1 MIAVGELPTKA
12 CVKSMHAF
20 CFPVNRFIAIAYAF
34 GETGSTRSVVFR
46 RLGDS
51 ELMHV
56 MAKSAKKGRRDAEDA
71 EVAGLAWWF
80 L

>member
-20 CFPVNRFIAIAYAF
+20 CFHVHGFVAGAYAF
-34 GETGSTRSVVFR
+34 GETRSTHSVVFR

-56 MAKSAKKGRRDAEDA
+56 MARSAKWDAETRRTQRSQ
-71 EVAGLAWWF
+71 GLRGA
-80 L
+80 